1 MEIKYDKLLDDV
13 RERDKSFI
21 FHGSR
26 TKKAT
31 NSYFESDGLF
41 TNVVPIYIPQDMF
54 LESISVTTD
63 GVETWVAEVH
73 NNGVLIAGAS
83 LTVTG
88 TDWANIKGLGI
99 AVSEG
104 SKLSFYINGT
114 DIEKPR
120 IIVTF
125 KN

>member
-13 RERDKSFI
+13 RERDRSYV

-31 NSYFESDGLF
+31 NSYFESDGIF
-41 TNVVPIYIPQDMF
+41 TNVVPIYIPRDMK
-54 LESISVTTD
+54 LESISISTD
-63 GVETWVAEVH
+63 GNYTWTAEVH
-73 NNGVLIAGAS
+73 NNGVLIVGAS
-83 LTVTG
+83 LSIVATNKEKV
-88 TDWANIKGLGI
+88 KGLNI
-99 AVSEG
+99 AIAEG
-104 SKLSFYINGT
+104 SSLSFYINGT
-114 DIEKPR
+114 AIDKPR

>member
-13 RERDKSFI
+13 RERDRSYV

-41 TNVVPIYIPQDMF
+41 TNVVPIYIPRKMVLD
-54 LESISVTTD
+54 SISVMTD
-63 GVETWVAEVH
+63 GNHSWVAEVH
-73 NNGVLIAGAS
+73 SGGVLIAGAS
-83 LTVTG
+83 LSVV
-88 TDWANIKGLGI
+88 AVNKAKVKGLNIVI
-99 AVSEG
+99 AEG
-104 SKLSFYINGT
+104 SSLSFYINGT
-114 DIEKPR
+114 AIDKPR
-120 IIVTF
+120 IILTL

>member
-13 RERDKSFI
+13 RERDRSYV

-54 LESISVTTD
+54 LDSISVTTD
-63 GVETWVAEVH
+63 GIETWVAEVH
-73 NNGVLIAGAS
+73 RNGLLIVGATLS
-83 LTVTG
+83 ISATNQGNV
-88 TDWANIKGLGI
+88 KGLGI

-104 SKLSFYINGT
+104 SLISFYVNGV

-120 IIVTF
+120 IVVTF

>member
-13 RERDKSFI
+13 RERDRSYV

-41 TNVVPIYIPQDMF
+41 TNVVPIYIPRNMVLD
-54 LESISVTTD
+54 SISVMTD
-63 GVETWVAEVH
+63 GNYSWVAEVH
-73 NNGVLIAGAS
+73 SGGILIVGAS
-83 LTVTG
+83 LTIIGSNKAKV
-88 TDWANIKGLGI
+88 KGLNI
-99 AVSEG
+99 TIVEG
-104 SKLSFYINGT
+104 TELSFYINGT
-114 DIEKPR
+114 AIDKPR

>member
-13 RERDKSFI
+13 RERDRSYV

-41 TNVVPIYIPQDMF
+41 TNVVPIYIPRDMV
-54 LESISVTTD
+54 LDTISVMTE
-63 GVETWVAEVH
+63 GNYTWTAEVH
-73 NNGVLIAGAS
+73 SSGVLIVGAS
-83 LTVTG
+83 LTVTA
-88 TDWANIKGLGI
+88 DSKGKVKDLGI

-104 SKLSFYINGT
+104 TELSFYVNGT
-114 DIEKPR
+114 GIDKPR

>member
-13 RERDKSFI
+13 RERDKSFT
-21 FHGSR
+21 FQGTR

-31 NSYFESDGLF
+31 NSYFESNGLF

-54 LESISVTTD
+54 LDSISVTTD
-63 GVETWVAEVH
+63 GIETWVAEVH
-73 NNGVLIAGAS
+73 SNGVLIVGATLS
-83 LTVTG
+83 ISATNQGNV
-88 TDWANIKGLGI
+88 KGLGL

-104 SKLSFYINGT
+104 SLISFYVNGT
-114 DIEKPR
+114 AIEKPR
-120 IIVTF
+120 IVVTF